1 MRYPF
6 NHFSFLH
13 AASTTLILLVAGT
26 CLFGE
31 AQTLPNSRYTT
42 RDGLIADRITAITQD
57 GNGFMWMG
65 SIFGLC
71 KYDGN
76 NFTTIDLPASQQHKA
91 VTSLLAVDKKIYAGF
106 LFGGGLLQYDNGR
119 ATSYTIT
126 DKNALT
132 NDIVGLYHAD
142 KGILVVNNVNQV
154 FLFSKNKF
162 SFLFSLDSSYGAS
175 AINSMYYERSG
186 RIWVGTPKGL
196 KIFEYG
202 KLVQSV
208 LQGSSISSIRKTSA
222 GLMVAGSTGPAV
234 FIKLINYNE
243 YPSIVVTTLWESS
256 HLLLIPFY
264 GDQDNFFWG
273 LDPNRGLLNV
283 SDKGQVRFVPTTI
296 DTHTEIK
303 YLYADRENNLWLAS
317 DPGVLKISN
326 LPVTSYTFGELAV
339 GGGDIVQASD
349 TSFWATNS
357 KYIYHISNNNIK
369 KVQEFRNKNETDFLG
384 SLITDNENYLWVCGW
399 NKGLWR
405 LKYINEK
412 LVSKQYFTKY
422 QGVDVIVNC
431 MNRDSNGNIWA
442 GGFKGIFCIKDG
454 RIKDHFKV
462 SVKPGSD
469 AFITSIAVDET
480 KKTIWVGD
488 NAGGIIKISYQP
500 SGNKFIY
507 RVTGH
512 FDQQHGLSDTYI
524 RSLYLD
530 SRKNLWVGSRLGGIY
545 VVNTGDDKPISF
557 RQITTAGISCTR
569 VTDIAGEHDKAI
581 WFATCEG
588 LLRYSVQNKNWQ
600 KYGVNEGLLGAEVFS
615 LAIDKFNQ
623 KVSAVSTEGVTYL
636 NFDTNRI
643 NLPPPLI
650 NITGLSILGE
660 KADDILLSGKEKKLS
675 ANENSIGFEFAAAS
689 YANEKKI
696 KYRYMLAGYDKDWSV
711 PVQSNNV
718 NYLSLP
724 SGHYN
729 FKVIAWNGYRWST
742 EPASFSFYII
752 QPFYKTAWF
761 LALVVAIL
769 MFSFYLVRMYR
780 LKQKLKLEKLRL
792 NIARDLHDDIGSA
805 LGSINLLSENA
816 NRHLSAHKPA
826 DEVAGTFQ
834 KIGYSAQMV
843 LDSMDDII
851 WAINPEKDSLKDL
864 LIRMR
869 EFAIPLMEAKSIQ
882 FSMNMQA
889 EEDMKPSMELKRNIY
904 LIFKEAIFNIVRH
917 SESTKV
923 EIDVLFG
930 SKIFEMKIADNGK
943 GFDRNILSSRNGLK
957 NMKKRAGMSG
967 ADLQID
973 SKPGEGTVI
982 KLKGIF
988 K

>member
-1 MRYPF
+1 MRH
-6 NHFSFLH
+6 HFKDCSFFWPSRTALLFLLT
-13 AASTTLILLVAGT
+13 ASIFFA
-26 CLFGE
+26 E
-31 AQTLPNSRYTT
+31 AQTLPNRRYTT

-76 NFTTIDLPASQQHKA
+76 TFTTIDLPASQRHKA
-91 VTSLLAVDKKIYAGF
+91 VTTLLAVDKKIYAGF
-106 LFGGGLLQYDNGR
+106 LFGGGLLQYENGR
-119 ATSYTIT
+119 ATAYSIT
-126 DKNALT
+126 DKNAIT
-132 NDIVGLYHAD
+132 NDIVGLYNAGN
-142 KGILVVNNVNQV
+142 GILVVNNVNQV
-154 FLFSKNKF
+154 FLFSKYKF
-162 SFLFSLDSSYGAS
+162 SYLFSLDSSYGPS
-175 AINSMYYERSG
+175 SINSIYDDNG
-186 RIWVGTPKGL
+186 RIWVGTPTGL
-196 KIFEYG
+196 KIFEHG
-202 KLVQSV
+202 RFKQTV
-208 LQGSSISSIRKTSA
+208 LQGSSISSVRQTTA
-222 GLMVAGSTGPAV
+222 GLMVAGSAGSTV
-234 FIKLINYNE
+234 FIKMINYKNF
-243 YPSIVVTTLWESS
+243 PSITLTTLLEQS

-264 GDQDNFFWG
+264 GNQDNFFWG
-273 LDPNRGLLNV
+273 LDSNRGLLNI
-283 SDKGQVRFVPTTI
+283 SDKGQVKFIPTTI
-296 DTHTEIK
+296 DKHTEIK
-303 YLYADRENNLWLAS
+303 CLYADRENNLWLAS

-326 LPVTSYTFGELAV
+326 LPVTSYAFGELAV
-339 GGGDIVQASD
+339 GGGDIVKASD
-349 TSFWATNS
+349 TSYWTTNS
-357 KYIYHISNNNIK
+357 KYLYHISNNNIK

-384 SLITDNENYLWVCGW
+384 SLITDNENHLWVCGW

-405 LKYINEK
+405 LKYSNEK
-412 LVSKQYFTKY
+412 LVSKQYFNKY
-422 QGVDVIVNC
+422 QGVDVVVNC
-431 MNRDSNGNIWA
+431 MDKDSNGNIWA
-442 GGFKGIFCIKDG
+442 AGFKGIFCINEG
-454 RIKDHFKV
+454 RIIDHFKV
-462 SVKPGSD
+462 SVSTGSN

-480 KKTIWVGD
+480 KKTIWTGD

-500 SGNKFIY
+500 SGNKFVYEI
-507 RVTGH
+507 TGH
-512 FDQQHGLSDTYI
+512 FNQQHGLSDTYI

-530 SRKNLWVGSRLGGIY
+530 SGKNLWVGTRLGGIY
-545 VVNTGDDKPISF
+545 VANTADDKPVYF
-557 RQITTAGISCTR
+557 KQITTAGISCTR
-569 VTDIAGEHDKAI
+569 VTDIAGEGDKAI

-588 LLRYSVQNKNWQ
+588 ILRYSVYNKNWQ

-615 LAIDKFNQ
+615 LAIDKSNQ
-623 KVSAVSTEGVTYL
+623 KVSSVSTEGVTYL
-636 NFDTNRI
+636 NFDTNGV

-650 NITGLSILGE
+650 NITGLSVLGE

-675 ANENSIGFEFAAAS
+675 ASENSIGFEFAAAS

-696 KYRYMLAGYDKDWSV
+696 KYRYMLAGYDKAWSV

-729 FKVIAWNGYRWST
+729 FKVIAWNGYQWST
-742 EPASFSFYII
+742 EPASFSFHII

-816 NRHLSAHKPA
+816 NRHLSANKPA
-826 DEVAGTFQ
+826 EEVAGTFQ

-869 EFAIPLMEAKSIQ
+869 EFAIPLLEARGIHFSI
-882 FSMNMQA
+882 NMQA

-917 SESTKV
+917 SGSAKV

-930 SKIFEMKIADNGK
+930 SKTFEMKIADNGK
-943 GFDRNILSSRNGLK
+943 GFDKNILTSRNGLK
-957 NMKKRAGMSG
+957 NMKKRAIMSG
-967 ADLQID
+967 ADLHIH
-973 SKPGEGTVI
+973 SEPGEGTVI